1 MIGPKPRQLRD
12 SETLGLV
19 LSARMES
26 ARARTAAAVF
36 LMLGAEF
43 VSVGLWP
50 VIWFASV
57 VLSLVADR
65 AIAQA
70 CQRRRD
76 GLSGAMFTAL
86 SVWVLVCSATYSAIA
101 LYFWRWGGEFGRS
114 FALVQACAGLVQAAI
129 QLRSVRRLMVL
140 SMIGHGWVILL
151 IPSASG
157 MAQFGP
163 AGLVLPFSGFL
174 VFVSLLLQL
183 VRHSAAE
190 QAELIRAKRE
200 AESQRAFTTSIIE
213 SIPNLLFV
221 INART
226 GAFELINKAAE
237 RITGIGRDE
246 AVGRRYEDFYPPEAA
261 ARLRRLD
268 AEAMETGQSVTYEDE
283 SIISADGALRT
294 LRGRHVCIAGED
306 NAPRYLIGVAED
318 VTDVR
323 EAEAQVVRL
332 AHYDSLTELPNRVLF
347 RARLNTAFDSALN
360 GGERAAL
367 LWIDLDHFKEVNDT
381 LGHLVGDQLLMEV
394 GERLK
399 STVRA
404 QDTVARLGGDEFAI
418 VQTGLMGNTDAEDL
432 AARVVQLMGQPFH
445 LSGRAI
451 SIGASVGIAYAP
463 EDGQTADELM
473 MHADMALYRCKQTG
487 RGGYRIFEREMNE
500 RRRARRTLEQD
511 LRRAFAEDS
520 FSIVFQ
526 PQLNVKTDRISG
538 CEALMRL
545 QIDGRAVSPS
555 EFIPV
560 AEEIGLINQIGE
572 WILRQACAEAATWP
586 AGMKVAVNMS
596 PSQFKDPNL
605 IRTVISALA
614 HAGLSPDRLEL
625 EITEGTLLQNNDA
638 NLTTLFRLR
647 ELGVQ
652 VALDDFG
659 TGFSSLNY
667 LRQFPFT
674 KIKIDKSFVS
684 DLSMSLESVSIVKA
698 IAGMASSLGMQ
709 TTAEGVETE
718 RQLEMC
724 KSYGCTEIQGFLISQ
739 PCTAEELPD
748 VFARYGGLA
757 TPRSGP
763 AAAGD
768 PELWLSAG

>member
-1 MIGPKPRQLRD
+1 MRDGEALR
-12 SETLGLV
+12 LV

-26 ARARTAAAVF
+26 ARSRAAAAVF
-36 LMLGAEF
+36 LMMGAEF
-43 VSVGLWP
+43 VSLSIWP
-50 VIWFASV
+50 VIWLVLVMASF
-57 VLSLVADR
+57 VADR
-65 AIAQA
+65 VIARE
-70 CQRRRD
+70 CLRRR
-76 GLSGAMFTAL
+76 GNFPGTRITAL
-86 SVWVLVCSATYSAIA
+86 GLWFLACSFTYASIA
-101 LYFWRWGGEFGRS
+101 LYFWKWGGEFGRS
-114 FALVQACAGLVQAAI
+114 FALVQACAGLIQAAI

-140 SMIGHGWVILL
+140 SMLGHGWVILL

-157 MAQFGP
+157 IAQFGP
-163 AGLVLPFSGFL
+163 VGLVLPFAGFM

-190 QAELIRAKRE
+190 QAELIRAKHE

-213 SIPNLLFV
+213 NIPNLLFV

-237 RITGIGRDE
+237 RVTGISRAE
-246 AVGRRYEDFYPPEAA
+246 AVGHRYEDFYPPEAA

-268 AEAMETGQSVTYEDE
+268 AEAMASGQPVTFEDE

-294 LRGRHVCIAGED
+294 LRGRHVCIADED
-306 NAPRYLIGVAED
+306 NAPRYLIGMAED

-347 RARLNTAFDSALN
+347 RARLNAAFDAATS
-360 GGERAAL
+360 GGDRAAL

-394 GERLK
+394 GERLR

-418 VQTGLMGNTDAEDL
+418 VQTGLIGNGDAEDL
-432 AARVVQLMGQPFH
+432 AARVVQLMSKPFH

-451 SIGASVGIAYAP
+451 CIGASVGIAFAP
-463 EDGQTADELM
+463 NDGLTADELM

-487 RGGYRIFEREMNE
+487 RGGYRVFEREMNE

-545 QIDGRAVSPS
+545 KIDGRAVSPA

-572 WILRQACAEAATWP
+572 WILRQACTEAATWP
-586 AGMKVAVNMS
+586 AGTKVAVNMS
-596 PSQFKDPNL
+596 PAQFKDPNL
-605 IRTVISALA
+605 IRMVISALA

-638 NLTTLFRLR
+638 NLITLFRLR

-718 RQLEMC
+718 RQLEMV
-724 KSYGCTEIQGFLISQ
+724 KSYGCTEVQGYLISR
-739 PCTAEELPD
+739 PCTAEELAD
-748 VFARYGGLA
+748 VFARYGGQA
-757 TPRSGP
+757 TTHAD
-763 AAAGD
+763 AAVAGD
-768 PELWLSAG
+768 PELWLSAS

>member
-1 MIGPKPRQLRD
+1 MIATEPHLKRD
-12 SETLGLV
+12 GEAVRLV

-26 ARARTAAAVF
+26 APARAAAALF
-36 LMLGAEF
+36 IMLGAEF
-43 VSVGLWP
+43 VSVGIWP
-50 VIWFASV
+50 AIWFTA
-57 VLSLVADR
+57 VLLSFIVDR
-65 AIAQA
+65 AIARA
-70 CQRRRD
+70 CLSRRGDISMGRINA
-76 GLSGAMFTAL
+76 LGAWIFA
-86 SVWVLVCSATYSAIA
+86 CSATYAAIA
-101 LYFWRWGGEFGRS
+101 VYFWQQGGEFGRS
-114 FALVQACAGLVQAAI
+114 FALVQACGGLVQAAI
-129 QLRSVRRLMVL
+129 QLRAIRRLMIP
-140 SMIGHGWVILL
+140 SMLGHGWVILL

-157 MAQFGP
+157 ISQFGP
-163 AGLVLPFSGFL
+163 MGLVLPCAGFV
-174 VFVSLLLQL
+174 VFLSLLLQL

-190 QAELIRAKRE
+190 QAELIRDKRE
-200 AESQRAFTTSIIE
+200 AEAQRAFTTSIIE
-213 SIPNLLFV
+213 NIPNLLFV

-226 GAFELINKAAE
+226 GTLELINKAAE
-237 RITGIGRDE
+237 RITGISRDM

-261 ARLRRLD
+261 NRLRQLD
-268 AEAMETGQSVTYEDE
+268 AEALATGAPVTFEDE
-283 SIISADGALRT
+283 PIISADGALRT
-294 LRGRHVCIAGED
+294 LRGRHVCVAGED

-347 RARLNTAFDSALN
+347 RARLNAAFDTASS

-418 VQTGLMGNTDAEDL
+418 VQTSLIGASDAEDL
-432 AARVVQLMGQPFH
+432 AARVVQLMSQPFH

-451 SIGASVGIAYAP
+451 SIGASVGIAIAP
-463 EDGQTADELM
+463 DDGLTADELM

-520 FSIVFQ
+520 FSIAYQ
-526 PQLNVKTDRISG
+526 PQLNVQTNRIAG

-545 QIDGRAVSPS
+545 KIAGRAISPA

-596 PSQFKDPNL
+596 PAQFKDPNL

-718 RQLEMC
+718 RQLDMV

-739 PCTAEELPD
+739 PCTAEQLPD
-748 VFARYGGLA
+748 VFARYGSNITGLA
-757 TPRSGP
+757 GSV
-763 AAAGD
+763 ASGD

>member
-1 MIGPKPRQLRD
+1 MIATEPRLTRDGEALR
-12 SETLGLV
+12 LV

-26 ARARTAAAVF
+26 ARARAAAAVF
-36 LMLGAEF
+36 LMMGAEF
-43 VSVGLWP
+43 VSLSIWP
-50 VIWFASV
+50 VIWLVLVMTSFV
-57 VLSLVADR
+57 VDRGVAR
-65 AIAQA
+65 A
-70 CQRRRD
+70 CLRRR
-76 GLSGAMFTAL
+76 GTFPSALVTAL
-86 SVWVLVCSATYSAIA
+86 GLWILACSVTYASIA
-101 LYFWRWGGEFGRS
+101 LYFWKWGGEFGRS
-114 FALVQACAGLVQAAI
+114 FALVQAGAGLVQAAI

-140 SMIGHGWVILL
+140 SMLGHGWVILL

-157 MAQFGP
+157 IAQFGP
-163 AGLVLPFSGFL
+163 VGLVLPFAGFM

-237 RITGIGRDE
+237 RITGISRAE
-246 AVGRRYEDFYPPEAA
+246 AVGRRYEDFYPAEAA

-268 AEAMETGQSVTYEDE
+268 AEAMASGQPVTFEDE

-294 LRGRHVCIAGED
+294 LRGRHVCIADED

-347 RARLNTAFDSALN
+347 RARLNTAFDTATS
-360 GGERAAL
+360 GGDRAAL

-418 VQTGLMGNTDAEDL
+418 VQTGLIRNGDAEDL
-432 AARVVQLMGQPFH
+432 AARVVQLMSQPFH

-451 SIGASVGIAYAP
+451 CIGASVGIAFAP
-463 EDGQTADELM
+463 EDGLTADELM

-487 RGGYRIFEREMNE
+487 RGGYRLFEREMNE

-520 FSIVFQ
+520 FSVVFQ

-545 QIDGRAVSPS
+545 QIDGRAVSPA

-586 AGMKVAVNMS
+586 SGMKVAVNMS
-596 PSQFKDPNL
+596 PAQFKDPNL
-605 IRTVISALA
+605 IRMVISALA

-718 RQLEMC
+718 RQLEMV
-724 KSYGCTEIQGFLISQ
+724 KSYGCTEIQGYLISQ
-739 PCTAEELPD
+739 PCTAEELAD
-748 VFARYGGLA
+748 VFARYGGQ
-757 TPRSGP
+757 TSTRVGT

>member
-1 MIGPKPRQLRD
+1 MRDGEALR
-12 SETLGLV
+12 LALA
-19 LSARMES
+19 ARLES
-26 ARARTAAAVF
+26 ARARAAAAAF
-36 LMLGAEF
+36 LLVGAEF
-43 VSVGLWP
+43 VSVGVTP
-50 VIWFASV
+50 VVWFGTVLASFV
-57 VLSLVADR
+57 VDR
-65 AIAQA
+65 QIGQA
-70 CQRRRD
+70 CLRRRD
-76 GLSGAMFTAL
+76 TLSSGEVTLLGL
-86 SVWVLVCSATYSAIA
+86 WVLTCSAVYSAIT
-101 LYFWRWGGEFGRS
+101 LYFWRYGGEFGRS
-114 FALVQACAGLVQAAI
+114 FALIQGCASLVQAAI
-129 QLRSVRRLMVL
+129 QLRSIRRLMAL
-140 SMIGHGWVILL
+140 SMVGHGWIILL
-151 IPSASG
+151 IPSAAG
-157 MAQFGP
+157 LAQFGP
-163 AGLVLPFSGFL
+163 TGIILPLAGFGVFL
-174 VFVSLLLQL
+174 SLLLQL

-190 QAELIRAKRE
+190 QDDLIRAKRE
-200 AESQRAFTTSIIE
+200 ADLERAFTSSIIE
-213 SIPNLLFV
+213 NIPNLLFV
-221 INART
+221 VNART
-226 GAFELINKAAE
+226 GTFELINKAAE
-237 RITGIGRDE
+237 RITGIRRDDV
-246 AVGRRYEDFYPPEAA
+246 VGRTYEDFYTPEAA
-261 ARLRRLD
+261 ARLRSLD
-268 AEAMETGQSVTYEDE
+268 AEAVASGQPVTFEDE
-283 SIISADGALRT
+283 TIVTADGATRT
-294 LRGRHVCIAGED
+294 LRGRHVCVAGED
-306 NAPRYLIGVAED
+306 ATPRYVIGVAED

-347 RARLNTAFDSALN
+347 RSRLNAAFDVAAA
-360 GGERAAL
+360 GGEPAAL

-394 GERLK
+394 AERLK
-399 STVRA
+399 SAIRA

-418 VQTGLMGNTDAEDL
+418 VQTALVCKSDAEDL
-432 AARVVQLMGQPFH
+432 ATRVVSLMGQPFH

-463 EDGQTADELM
+463 HDGLTADELM

-487 RGGYRIFEREMNE
+487 RGGYRVFEREMNE

-520 FSIVFQ
+520 FAIVFQ
-526 PQLNVKTDRISG
+526 PQLNVRSGRISG

-545 QIDGRAVSPS
+545 SINGRAVSPA

-586 AGMKVAVNMS
+586 AGTKVAVNMS
-596 PSQFKDPNL
+596 PAQFKDPNL

-625 EITEGTLLQNNDA
+625 EITEGTLLQNNEA

-698 IAGMASSLGMQ
+698 IAGMAASLGMQ

-718 RQLEMC
+718 RQLEMV

-739 PCTAEELPD
+739 PCAADELPA
-748 VFARYGGLA
+748 VFARFGGEMA
-757 TPRSGP
+757 ARPSPAGSGD
-763 AAAGD
+763 A
-768 PELWLSAG
+768 ELWLATG